1 MLEKLKINR
10 KVLREL
16 DVITLI
22 TLITIVVFGA
32 LNIASVSGV
41 AEFKKQMIFLGIS
54 LVMVYFILLFDY
66 SMLLNYTDIFYWGC
80 IFFLILNDFTPLGH
94 MVNGAKSWVKIGSIQ
109 FQPSEFAKIAMIFM
123 LGKKLQE
130 MEGHIN
136 EPKNFFT
143 LCFYA
148 AIPMV
153 LIVIQPDMGMTMVS
167 FFIVLGIFFASGL
180 DLRIILGGLGTLV
193 LSVVILWQTPIMQ
206 KYWKVRLLSFLNPAK
221 FSQGATFQLVQS
233 QISIGSGGIFGM
245 GMFNI
250 KQANFVPEARTD
262 FIFSVVGEQFGL
274 IGAIFLLTL
283 YGIVIY
289 RFIKIA
295 QTSKDIFGSVITIGM
310 TSVLLFSIFQNI
322 GMTVGI
328 MPVTG
333 ITLPLMS
340 AGGSSLITNLMTFGL
355 VLNVGMRR
363 KRINF

>member
-1 MLEKLKINR
+1 MLQKLKINR

-16 DVITLI
+16 DIITLL
-22 TLITIVVFGA
+22 TLVTIVIFGS
-32 LNIASVSGV
+32 LNIGSISGIDQM
-41 AEFKKQMIFLGIS
+41 KKQLIFLVIG
-54 LVMVYFILLFDY
+54 LVIVYVTLLFDY
-66 SMLLNYTDIFYWGC
+66 SLLLNYTDIFYWLC

-94 MVNGAKSWVKIGSIQ
+94 TVNGAQSWVKIGPIQ

-130 MEGHIN
+130 MDGKIN

-148 AIPMV
+148 ALPMV

-167 FFIVLGIFFASGL
+167 FFIVLGIFFAAGL
-180 DLRIILGGLGTLV
+180 DMRVILGGLGTLV
-193 LSVVILWQTPIMQ
+193 VSVLVLWNTPIIQ
-206 KYWKVRLLSFLNPAK
+206 GYWKVRLLSFLNPTQ
-221 FSQGATFQLVQS
+221 FSQTSTFQLVQS
-233 QISIGSGGIFGM
+233 QISIGSGGLVGL
-245 GMFNI
+245 GLFNA

-262 FIFSVVGEQFGL
+262 FIFAVVGEQFGL
-274 IGAIFLLTL
+274 LGAIFLLAL
-283 YGIVIY
+283 YGVVIY

-322 GMTVGI
+322 GMTIGI

-340 AGGSSLITNLMTFGL
+340 AGGSSLITNFMTFGL
-355 VLNVGMRR
+355 VLNIGMRR
-363 KRINF
+363 KKINF